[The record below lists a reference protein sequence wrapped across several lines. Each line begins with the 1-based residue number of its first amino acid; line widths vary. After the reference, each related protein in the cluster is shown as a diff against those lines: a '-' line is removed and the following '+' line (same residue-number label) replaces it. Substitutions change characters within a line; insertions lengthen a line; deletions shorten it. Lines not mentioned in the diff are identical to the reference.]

1 MKFISLMIV
10 YAIFAYCPINAQDTS
25 THPHVNALPGQI
37 VHDPNNQTRLVLN
50 KDSDGEG
57 QLDPFFLCGPGDP
70 EGFLYRGKR
79 NPDGTRNGDQMK
91 LIRKLKKH
99 GGNSIY
105 LMAVRTH
112 GGDAPK
118 DHQSHPETY
127 PDALH
132 NPWIDQKPENGLN
145 EKILDQWEEWFAEMD
160 KNGIVIYFFFFDD
173 AINMEK
179 RFGWPLDNNGNLHPD
194 QKNFVQALVR
204 RFQHHKHLIWCVME
218 EGQEIGKEWR
228 EHVSKI
234 AEAIREAD
242 DHNHIIASHQ
252 LGGNVFFHKDDPFIS
267 QFALQTDKNRV
278 LKTSD
283 LYHWMMEAFRY
294 SEGAYSIVMSED
306 FVHGNISVPNNDRL
320 EFRQRSWVAAMAGAY
335 IMVFGMDIENTPKS
349 WLKDLRVIQNFFES
363 TQFNQMQPCELSAH
377 GETMYVL
384 SNPGFDYILYSSVSD
399 NNLGVKNASAG
410 KYSLTWMD
418 CITGRKKV
426 KKNVTLT
433 DGDNV
438 WEKPSGFGKEVVLY
452 IQRQDQRP
460 AIKKFQYIPKQG
472 DEKLQKGNIAPVAE
486 SAEFQVSRNTEIAVQ
501 LRYVDPD
508 GGPGPYSIEIVT
520 APKNGT
526 LSGVGNDRFY
536 KPNKD
541 YTGEDQFIWKV
552 HDGKD
557 ESNLAVIKIILIYL
571 Y

>member
-1 MKFISLMIV
+1 
-10 YAIFAYCPINAQDTS
+10 
-25 THPHVNALPGQI
+25 
-37 VHDPNNQTRLVLN
+37 
-50 KDSDGEG
+50 
-57 QLDPFFLCGPGDP
+57 
-70 EGFLYRGKR
+70 
-79 NPDGTRNGDQMK
+79 
-91 LIRKLKKH
+91 
-99 GGNSIY
+99 
-105 LMAVRTH
+105 
-112 GGDAPK
+112 
-118 DHQSHPETY
+118 
-127 PDALH
+127 
-132 NPWIDQKPENGLN
+132 
-145 EKILDQWEEWFAEMD
+145 
-160 KNGIVIYFFFFDD
+160 
-173 AINMEK
+173 
-179 RFGWPLDNNGNLHPD
+179 
-194 QKNFVQALVR
+194 
-204 RFQHHKHLIWCVME
+204 
-218 EGQEIGKEWR
+218 
-228 EHVSKI
+228 
-234 AEAIREAD
+234 
-242 DHNHIIASHQ
+242 
-252 LGGNVFFHKDDPFIS
+252 
-267 QFALQTDKNRV
+267 
-278 LKTSD
+278 
-283 LYHWMMEAFRY
+283 
-294 SEGAYSIVMSED
+294 
-306 FVHGNISVPNNDRL
+306 
-320 EFRQRSWVAAMAGAY
+320 
-335 IMVFGMDIENTPKS
+335 
-349 WLKDLRVIQNFFES
+349 
-363 TQFNQMQPCELSAH
+363 MQPCELSAH

-557 ESNLAVIKIILIYL
+557 ESNLAVIKIRIR
-571 Y
+571 